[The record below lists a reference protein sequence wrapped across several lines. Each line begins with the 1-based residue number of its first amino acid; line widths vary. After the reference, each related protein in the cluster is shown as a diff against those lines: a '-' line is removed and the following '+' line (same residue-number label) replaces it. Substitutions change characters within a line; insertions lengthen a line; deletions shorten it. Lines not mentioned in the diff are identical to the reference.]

1 MSDENLGIN
10 IDLNSILGISDE
22 QEPAEQPEPQEKP
35 RAQRARCHTER
46 GQKMFDK
53 RRFFSEK
60 ALLDTA
66 EWYYQQGD
74 SPAGYRRMVL
84 PARRFLLLYFRRRRR
99 QLDLPQARPKT
110 AAAEILPLFD
120 LVLRHRGCAR
130 NRPLG
135 RKAADQTNRL
145 LCRRDRKSQLRR
157 MHVRPYGNIRKDRR
171 QMRRFPEPFKSD
183 TLLRRTLRLRDP
195 IIGKHKHE
203 PENREHRRD
212 LRHVGRRFLQ
222 VLF

>member
-1 MSDENLGIN
+1 MKDENLEIN
-10 IDLNSILGISDE
+10 IDLNSIFGNSADHE
-22 QEPAEQPEPQEKP
+22 STAQEEPQEKP
-35 RAQRARCHTER
+35 KAQRARCHTER

-53 RRFFSEK
+53 RK
-60 ALLDTA
+60 ILLRK
-66 EWYYQQGD
+66 

-157 MHVRPYGNIRKDRR
+157 MHARPYENIRKDRR

-183 TLLRRTLRLRDP
+183 TLLRRSLRLRYS
-195 IIGKHKHE
+195 IIGKHQHE
-203 PENREHRRD
+203 SSHREHRRD
-212 LRHVGRRFLQ
+212 LQYVGRRFLQ
-222 VLF
+222 IIF